1 MLPLLDERLTSH
13 TVTIRTLALLDGCRF
28 PLERFRVGG
37 VAVERLARSVLE
49 GLGPRRDVAQVFF
62 QNEILDPEWYTQVWF
77 LIAEEERQIS
87 PGSISFRLGYDV
99 LNLFFQPITAL
110 ALYKVDYFATPIV
123 VESDPG
129 WRLERVRW
137 SEPIPALVD
146 DGTGNALEIPRTDY
160 DVDTQEQRRF
170 SAFLT
175 FFEEGTQSIRDWRRF
190 RLAGRRY
197 LRGMQIA
204 GSHPSSTD
212 DSEDALLQYVFA
224 LEGLLTMPSE
234 HAIADKIATRASWL
248 VGTNDRVRNETFEA
262 VKRLYEAR
270 SGLVHG
276 GRKQDKDGPLGALD
290 SVRDLVRRALLGLM
304 ALRHATGSEHE
315 CDRVLRTAPF
325 DRGSQSLIA
334 TATEHALR
342 LIHPTPEWLS
352 GRWGPRYEPGEPAE

>member
-1 MLPLLDERLTSH
+1 
-13 TVTIRTLALLDGCRF
+13 VTIRTLALLDGCRF

-212 DSEDALLQYVFA
+212 DSEDALLQYV
-224 LEGLLTMPSE
+224 
-234 HAIADKIATRASWL
+234 
-248 VGTNDRVRNETFEA
+248 
-262 VKRLYEAR
+262 
-270 SGLVHG
+270 
-276 GRKQDKDGPLGALD
+276 
-290 SVRDLVRRALLGLM
+290 
-304 ALRHATGSEHE
+304 
-315 CDRVLRTAPF
+315 
-325 DRGSQSLIA
+325 
-334 TATEHALR
+334 LR
-342 LIHPTPEWLS
+342 LRACSQCLVSTLSQIRLPPVRHGSSAPTTVFATKRSKLS
-352 GRWGPRYEPGEPAE
+352 SAYTKLGQGWFTAAASRIRTVR